1 MKWILLIVS
10 LPTHNATARMRVW
23 RAVKASGA
31 AVLRDGVYLLPY
43 SDIHWQLLDEI
54 ARDVQLNQGSAQ
66 ILPTE
71 TGSDATEFASV
82 APDFVP
88 LFDRTTDYQ
97 NLLVE
102 LTPLQQQLQQQQ
114 LQPQSPQQQLPQQAI
129 SDLLKQL
136 RKLRKNFAAIM
147 AIDFF
152 PNEQQTRTQDALQA
166 LEKALNRQL
175 SPDEPH
181 GNSGEIALLSIADYQ
196 QRHWATR
203 KRPWVDR
210 LASAWLIRRFIDP
223 QAQFIWLESPADCP
237 PQALGFDFD
246 GARFTHIN
254 NLVSFEVLLASFALE
269 QPGLKRL
276 ATIIHFLDAGGM
288 QPQEAS
294 GLEQILWG
302 LRNSISDDD
311 QLLTAATSVF
321 DALFSAFSNKE

>member
-1 MKWILLIVS
+1 MKWILLILS
-10 LPTHNATARMRVW
+10 LPTQNATARMRVW

-31 AVLRDGVYLLPY
+31 AVLRDGVYLLPH
-43 SDIHWQLLDEI
+43 SENHWQRLDEI

-66 ILPTE
+66 VLITE
-71 TGSDATEFASV
+71 TNTDAIAPGSPTS
-82 APDFVP
+82 DFVP
-88 LFDRTTDYQ
+88 LFDRTADYQ
-97 NLLVE
+97 NLLGE
-102 LTPLQQQLQQQQ
+102 LAQLQQQLQQ
-114 LQPQSPQQQLPQQAI
+114 LPSQSL
-129 SDLLKQL
+129 SDVLKQL
-136 RKLRKNFAAIM
+136 RKLRKSFAAIV
-147 AIDFF
+147 ATDFF
-152 PNEQQTRTQDALQA
+152 PGEQQTRTQDALQA

-175 SPDEPH
+175 SPDEPQ
-181 GNSGEIALLSIADYQ
+181 GNSGELALLSIADYQ
-196 QRHWATR
+196 QRQWATR

-237 PQALGFDFD
+237 ADALGFDFD

-269 QPGLKRL
+269 QAGLKRL
-276 ATIIHFLDAGGM
+276 ASLIHYLDVGGM

>member
-1 MKWILLIVS
+1 MKWILLILS
-10 LPTHNATARMRVW
+10 LPTQNATARMRVW

-31 AVLRDGVYLLPY
+31 AVLRDGVYLLPH
-43 SDIHWQLLDEI
+43 SENHWQRLDEI

-66 ILPTE
+66 VLMTE
-71 TGSDATEFASV
+71 TNADAIASV
-82 APDFVP
+82 PPTTDFVP
-88 LFDRTTDYQ
+88 LFDRSAEYQ
-97 NLLVE
+97 HLLAE
-102 LTPLQQQLQQQQ
+102 LAPLQQQLQQQQ
-114 LQPQSPQQQLPQQAI
+114 LQPQRLQQLPQQAI
-129 SDLLKQL
+129 AELLKQL
-136 RKLRKNFAAIM
+136 RKLRKSFASIV

-152 PNEQQTRTQDALQA
+152 PGEQQTHAQDVLQA
-166 LEKALNRQL
+166 VEKALNRQL

-181 GNSGEIALLSIADYQ
+181 GNSGNIALLSIADYL

-210 LASAWLIRRFIDP
+210 LASAWLIHRFIDP

-237 PQALGFDFD
+237 ADALGFDFD

-269 QPGLKRL
+269 HPGLKRL
-276 ATIIHFLDAGGM
+276 ATIIHYLDAGGM

-311 QLLTAATSVF
+311 QLLTAANSVF